1 MNPRFLILVD
11 SFKDS
16 ISSNEIGKLLHKLI
30 PNSDYYPISDGGEGF
45 LDTIKYIKKCDEIKL
60 KTYSPSFKEIEIAV
74 LIDEE
79 KNAYLE
85 SSQIIGYKYKAD
97 GNILNRSSFGI
108 GEALKKLNQFD
119 IKNLYLGLGGTSTS
133 DVGVGALFSLGAK
146 FFLSNHEEIN
156 NPSIYDVLKVESID
170 LSKLRRLNF
179 NIFVVNDVTNPLI
192 GNNGANYVFAEQ
204 KGASKQDIKLLETC
218 FKRFKNKIQDYCVN
232 LENEIGD
239 GSAGGLGFTFKH
251 LLNAKYL
258 QGIEFILS
266 LINIEKIKDNYD
278 FVITGEGKF
287 DKQSINGKVVAGIY
301 KFVEKEKVIIV
312 TGQNNT
318 KIKNHIYPIVPRY
331 TSDINES
338 INNPRKYLSLITSDI
353 NKDFSSLKR
362 INHSFPAFYDANSEI
377 LILGSFPSVQSRI
390 DGFYYMHKGNRFY
403 KVLSK
408 VFEEEIGSSIDEK
421 KEFLTKHHIAL
432 YDVIDECLI
441 NGSSDGTITNVIPT
455 DLNKLISKSKIRK
468 ILVNG
473 KTAQKYFSQYFSKIN
488 LPIFFLPSTSAR
500 NASFN
505 LNKLTEEYKKALD

>member
-1 MNPRFLILVD
+1 ML
-11 SFKDS
+11 
-16 ISSNEIGKLLHKLI
+16 
-30 PNSDYYPISDGGEGF
+30 
-45 LDTIKYIKKCDEIKL
+45 
-60 KTYSPSFKEIEIAV
+60 
-74 LIDEE
+74 
-79 KNAYLE
+79 
-85 SSQIIGYKYKAD
+85 
-97 GNILNRSSFGI
+97 
-108 GEALKKLNQFD
+108 
-119 IKNLYLGLGGTSTS
+119 
-133 DVGVGALFSLGAK
+133 SLGAK

-156 NPSIYDVLKVESID
+156 NPSICDMLKVESID
-170 LSKLRRLNF
+170 LAELSKFNF

-192 GNNGANYVFAEQ
+192 GKNGANYVFAKQ
-204 KGASKQDIKLLETC
+204 KGASREEIKLLERC
-218 FKRFKNKIQDYCVN
+218 FKRFINLTQDYCVN
-232 LENEIGD
+232 LKNEIGD

-301 KFVEKEKVIIV
+301 KFVEKEKVFIV

-318 KIKNHIYPIVPRY
+318 KVKNHIYPIVPRY

-338 INNPRKYLSLITSDI
+338 INNPRKYLSLIASDI

-441 NGSSDGTITNVIPT
+441 NGSSDNSITNVVPT
-455 DLNKLISKSKIRK
+455 DLSKIISKAKIKK

-473 KTAQKYFSQYFSKIN
+473 KTARKYFSQYFSKIN